1 MLSPHNIFVM
11 KVVIQSFPLAVSH
24 PSPRMVPNKWK
35 VLTFVSVNLQVDCH
49 SS

>member
-24 PSPRMVPNKWK
+24 PSPRMVPN
-35 VLTFVSVNLQVDCH
+35 TPQMESVNLREC
-49 SS
+49 